1 MKTLSFDEQIM
12 PQKKYPWTLL
22 LKQIKVIALIILQIF
37 FAESCTRVKN
47 NRSVGHRFTS
57 KHVDALDCYNSKTL
71 FHLEVEV
78 FKTCV

>member
-1 MKTLSFDEQIM
+1 VDIIKTNKGYCVDYSPNI
-12 PQKKYPWTLL
+12 
-22 LKQIKVIALIILQIF
+22 

-47 NRSVGHRFTS
+47 NRSVGHRFIN

-71 FHLEVEV
+71 FYVEVEV